1 MASIR
6 EQIVAAFCAALN
18 APAGK
23 PCTTYRTRVDAFS
36 VKELPAMVVFAV
48 KEAVTTESSNTVL
61 RKLTLRVEI
70 LVEGE
75 PPADLL
81 IDPLYLFILSTLDS
95 DSPKYLDC
103 PAVGIRRIEELS
115 TQFETEAS
123 YQDATVA
130 IVDFD
135 VVFATRAGDPT
146 VKVMG

>member
-23 PCTTYRTRVDAFS
+23 PCTTFRTRVDAFS
-36 VKELPAMVVFAV
+36 AAELPAMVVFAL
-48 KEAVTTESSNTVL
+48 KEMVTTESSNTVL

-75 PPADLL
+75 PPADAL
-81 IDPLYLFILSTLDS
+81 IDPLYLFILSTLNS
-95 DSPKYLDC
+95 DSPMYLDNV
-103 PAVGIRRIEELS
+103 AVGIRRIEEMS
-115 TQFETEAS
+115 IQFETEAS

-146 VKVMG
+146 VKVMA